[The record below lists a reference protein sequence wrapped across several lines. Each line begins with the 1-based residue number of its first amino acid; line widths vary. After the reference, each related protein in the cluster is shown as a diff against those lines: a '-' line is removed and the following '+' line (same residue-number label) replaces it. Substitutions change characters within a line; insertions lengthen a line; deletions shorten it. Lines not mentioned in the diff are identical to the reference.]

1 MRVAA
6 RRLGR
11 RARLCAGKERRYNPL
26 RWPSAAAT
34 RCLGAGSAEAR
45 ESQPTACLGHRL
57 AGTLEHSVGL
67 GQANIR
73 VGRCESRWRGERG
86 GGRGTIAGRGWRAA
100 LDEGEQVRWRLVWW
114 RRRGRVRHPESTTLR
129 GTALHRATPRHEDA
143 RTLGCQ
149 RRDKGIMVIQTG
161 AVREVLVNINRQQ
174 SRSTR

>member
-11 RARLCAGKERRYNPL
+11 RARLCAGKERRIQPFAMAP
-26 RWPSAAAT
+26 RAAAR

-45 ESQPTACLGHRL
+45 EYQPTACLGHRL

-73 VGRCESRWRGERG
+73 VGRCETGWRGERG

-114 RRRGRVRHPESTTLR
+114 RRRGRVRHPESATLR
-129 GTALHRATPRHEDA
+129 FHAHTALAPRGRRLSGSACATHPAPCSTAVENARRHRPMR
-143 RTLGCQ
+143 
-149 RRDKGIMVIQTG
+149 
-161 AVREVLVNINRQQ
+161 
-174 SRSTR
+174 